1 MGNGYS
7 WDYFAVALGTNS
19 AVLAGMAA
27 RNHFLGRMP
36 GGLGGLGGL
45 GGVGGEL
52 REDAS
57 FHSCNSSFY
66 DRQPQ
71 MRLLAPDSLVA

>member
-7 WDYFAVALGTNS
+7 WDYFAVALATNS

-27 RNHFLGRMP
+27 RNHFLGRMEVM
-36 GGLGGLGGL
+36 GVGV
-45 GGVGGEL
+45 GGVGG
-52 REDAS
+52 EDAS